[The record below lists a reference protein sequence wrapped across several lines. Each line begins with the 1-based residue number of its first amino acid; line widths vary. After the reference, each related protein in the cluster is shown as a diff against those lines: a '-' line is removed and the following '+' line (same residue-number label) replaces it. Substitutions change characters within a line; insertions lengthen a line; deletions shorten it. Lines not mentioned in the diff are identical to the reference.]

1 MGRSAKK
8 QMLTLNFF
16 NNENSKELFWK
27 SDCDY
32 KVLLYHLHNLVF
44 KQFVVVFESKRVV
57 TCMLKKYLCWSSIKN
72 RQKYIIFGCV
82 TDRFRCIP
90 KCFLGVYYISKVPQ
104 NLTSA
109 SCKLR
114 DHSNLNNLMAV
125 NKVSCEFFWCFKA

>member
-57 TCMLKKYLCWSSIKN
+57 TCMLKKYNFVDLQLKTGKN
-72 RQKYIIFGCV
+72 ILFSVVLQIGLDV
-82 TDRFRCIP
+82 SP
-90 KCFLGVYYISKVPQ
+90 SAFLVFI
-104 NLTSA
+104 TF
-109 SCKLR
+109 LR
-114 DHSNLNNLMAV
+114 YH
-125 NKVSCEFFWCFKA
+125 KT